1 MASSAKFGTVPSE
14 VLVVATGGV
23 ARERAEYVDGERTG
37 ESVMRGGAAV
47 RRLTGMAVSVGGL
60 GLDGAVVDTT
70 TPLDEVE
77 AGTIYRAEGEVE
89 VGVRAEAKPGFKAGD
104 KPRADLAFAVF
115 IERLV
120 PVGSAMDLLR
130 KGGGTAPVAAG
141 AQSKDGESK

>member
-14 VLVVATGGV
+14 VLVVATGGS

-37 ESVMRGGAAV
+37 EPVMRGGAAV

-70 TPLDEVE
+70 TPLEEVE
-77 AGTIYRAEGEVE
+77 AGTIYRAEGEAE
-89 VGVRAEAKPGFKAGD
+89 IAVRADAKAGFKAGD
-104 KPRADLAFAVF
+104 KPRADLNFTVF

-130 KGGGTAPVAAG
+130 KGGAAAPAG
-141 AQSKDGESK
+141 AGVQAKDGESK